1 MIAQALLASTAIVL
15 LSFISEDA
23 ATISSAL
30 SLFGGPINWQLG
42 FAACF
47 AGIWLGDLGLYSL
60 ARCFGKPI
68 LKSRWIARFADAE
81 AIEWCQTRFND
92 HASLKLLASRFV
104 PGTRLPTYLAAGLL
118 SMPVTRFAIVTA
130 FAALLWIGGIFAI
143 TKLLGSQAL
152 IWLSFV
158 QGKVAAIVLSAFLIA
173 SALLVFKKLGR
184 AVVAGGGEP
193 GSSDAFT
200 REINRDLRSRLQL
213 PACIRRWMRWEFW
226 PAWLFYIPVGVYYA
240 WLAIRHRSLT
250 VPTSANPGI
259 ATGGFVGESKLE
271 ILDQLRRR
279 SPQFTA
285 EAFLIDGPTTT
296 DRLLCLQRIC
306 CQQKIALP
314 FILKPDVGQR
324 GNGVRLI
331 RSMRDALEYLQ
342 SVDAPVI
349 VQRYVAGP
357 REAGVFYYR
366 FPDESR
372 GHIFAITEK
381 IFPTIT
387 GDGIHTVEELIRTDL
402 RAALMART
410 YLRRFASRRDEVLM
424 PGETLKLVETGNHAQ
439 GCIFGDGSHLYTEDL
454 ERVIDEI
461 SQRLPGFFVG
471 RYDIRYANEEDFKQG
486 RNLQIIELNGA
497 TSEATSIYDPRNSL
511 FSAYRTLFQQWR
523 LVFGIGAI
531 NRANGQTPSSLGTLW
546 RNWRQYS
553 AAALSYPLAD

>member
-30 SLFGGPINWQLG
+30 LLFGGPITWPLG

-68 LKSRWIARFADAE
+68 LKSRWLARFADAT
-81 AIEWCQTRFND
+81 AIERCQIRFNN
-92 HASLKLLASRFV
+92 HASLTLLASRFV

-118 SMPVTRFAIVTA
+118 SMPVTRFAAVTA
-130 FAALLWIGGIFAI
+130 FGALLWIGGIFIIA
-143 TKLLGSQAL
+143 KLLGSQAL
-152 IWLSFV
+152 IWFSLL
-158 QGKVAAIVLSAFLIA
+158 QNKIAAIILTTLFLTA
-173 SALLVFKKLGR
+173 ALFIFRMVSS
-184 AVVAGGGEP
+184 AVVAGVGDP
-193 GSSDAFT
+193 GRTVALPLPNDRNQRF
-200 REINRDLRSRLQL
+200 RLPL
-213 PACIRRWMRWEFW
+213 PAFIRRWTHWEFW

-240 WLAIRHRSLT
+240 GLAIRHRSLT

-259 ATGGFVGESKLE
+259 ATGGFIGESKLA
-271 ILDQLRRR
+271 ILEQLRRT

-285 EAFLIDGPTTT
+285 EAFLVEGRTTS
-296 DRLLCLQRIC
+296 DRLFCLHRIC
-306 CQQKIALP
+306 REQKIALP

-331 RSMRDALEYLQ
+331 RSMRAALEYLQ

-349 VQRYVAGP
+349 VQRYVVGP
-357 REAGVFYYR
+357 CEAGVFYYR
-366 FPDESR
+366 FPDESQ

-387 GDGIHTVEELIRTDL
+387 GDGIHTVEELIRTDY

-410 YLRRFASRRDEVLM
+410 YLRRFASRPDEILA
-424 PGETLKLVETGNHAQ
+424 PGKILKLVETGNHAQ
-439 GCIFGDGSHLYTEDL
+439 GCIFRDGMHLHTRAL
-454 ERVIDEI
+454 QRVIDEI
-461 SQRLPGFFVG
+461 SHKVTGFFIG
-471 RYDIRYANEEDFKQG
+471 RYDLRYESDEDFKEG
-486 RNLQIIELNGA
+486 RNFQIVELNGA
-497 TSEATSIYDPRNSL
+497 TSEATSIYDAQNSL
-511 FSAYRTLFQQWR
+511 FSAYRTLFRQWR
-523 LVFGIGAI
+523 LVFAIGTM
-531 NRANGQTPSSLGTLW
+531 NRVTGHAPSSLATLW